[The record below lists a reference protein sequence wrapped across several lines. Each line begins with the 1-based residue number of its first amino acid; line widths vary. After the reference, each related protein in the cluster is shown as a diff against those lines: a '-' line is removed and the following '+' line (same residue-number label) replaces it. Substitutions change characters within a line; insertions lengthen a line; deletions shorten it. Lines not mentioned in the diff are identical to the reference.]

1 MNKTTLSAIAALSA
15 FFMLAPAHAQ
25 TATPS
30 MYAEF
35 GYTQYNAKESDSGD
49 TLKFSPAAVTGVIG
63 YQFTPN
69 IAVEG
74 LFGLGASEGKIKL
87 NGVKTGVKGQVTKVV
102 GVYFKPSIA
111 VSDSIDLF
119 ARIGWAHTE
128 LEISVPGASTTD
140 SDNGASY
147 GVGAN
152 FNISKTSYIQASWM
166 NYYKKDG
173 FKIDGINVAY
183 GFRF

>member
-1 MNKTTLSAIAALSA
+1 MNKTTLSALAVLAACFA
-15 FFMLAPAHAQ
+15 LAPAQAQ
-25 TATPS
+25 AVNPN

-35 GYTQYNAKESDSGD
+35 GYTQYNAKESDSGY
-49 TLKFSPAAVTGVIG
+49 TLKFSPAAVTGTIG

-74 LFGLGASEGKIKL
+74 LFGLGAGEGKIKL
-87 NGVKTGVKGQVTKVV
+87 NGVKVGVKGQVTKAV

-119 ARIGWAHTE
+119 ARIGWVHTE
-128 LEISVPGASTTD
+128 LEMSVPGASITD

-147 GVGAN
+147 GLGAN